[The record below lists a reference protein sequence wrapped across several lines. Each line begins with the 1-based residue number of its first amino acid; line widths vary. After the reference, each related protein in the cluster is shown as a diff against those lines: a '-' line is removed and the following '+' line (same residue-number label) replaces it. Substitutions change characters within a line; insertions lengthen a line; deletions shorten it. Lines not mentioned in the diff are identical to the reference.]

1 VALGTT
7 LERKAVT
14 KMAEFLQEALVT
26 IMSLG
31 AGFGALALLF
41 VVLGRSVDT
50 SDHLATTDEP

>member
-1 VALGTT
+1 
-7 LERKAVT
+7 
-14 KMAEFLQEALVT
+14 MAEFLQEALVT